1 MRRSSNDAA
10 NSRVRAST
18 LLNKRTF
25 SIAIAAWSA
34 NVVTSSICFSV
45 NGSHLSTYQSED
57 ADRSPLPHHRH
68 GKYGAEIA

>member
-18 LLNKRTF
+18 LSNSRTF

-34 NVVTSSICFSV
+34 KVVTSSTCLSV
-45 NGSHLSTYQSED
+45 NGCTSERVKVSTPSGMSS
-57 ADRSPLPHHRH
+57 RSIGTASTVR
-68 GKYGAEIA
+68 